1 MTLGTGKASTLD
13 QNWNCA
19 LVVVNALKRMATSW
33 YNNEMHLGMLRD
45 PKARMTGK
53 QRTKE
58 FCFFGGKTAV

>member
-1 MTLGTGKASTLD
+1 
-13 QNWNCA
+13 
-19 LVVVNALKRMATSW
+19 MATSW